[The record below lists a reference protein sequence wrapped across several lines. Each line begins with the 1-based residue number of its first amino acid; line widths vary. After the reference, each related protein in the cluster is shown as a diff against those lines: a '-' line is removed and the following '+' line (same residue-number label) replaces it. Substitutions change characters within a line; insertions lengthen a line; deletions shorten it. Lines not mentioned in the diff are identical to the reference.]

1 MSHKCNLLRRTL
13 QMKQQASEAVI
24 RRLQFLK
31 TYLTSQEKIFK
42 ERRLQDQQMVA
53 GIITVISVWSYG
65 HFKYC

>member
-1 MSHKCNLLRRTL
+1 
-13 QMKQQASEAVI
+13 MKQQASEAVI